1 MNHWSYVRSFFVF
14 DSFLDMIMEGFNEQ
28 VKIQEGRVLTEL
40 DDEEFDRLVE
50 LGQQRAEQ
58 SNGSL
63 ARWLITASS
72 AIAIGIIGV
81 IAFV

>member
-1 MNHWSYVRSFFVF
+1 MG
-14 DSFLDMIMEGFNEQ
+14 ITEQ
-28 VKIQEGRVLTEL
+28 DRIQEGIMTEL

-81 IAFV
+81 IAFI